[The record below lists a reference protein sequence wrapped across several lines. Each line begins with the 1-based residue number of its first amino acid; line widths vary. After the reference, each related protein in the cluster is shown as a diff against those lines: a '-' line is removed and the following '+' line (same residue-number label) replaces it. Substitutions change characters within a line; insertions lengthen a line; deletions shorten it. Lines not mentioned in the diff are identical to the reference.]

1 MKLSIKFAL
10 ASFILFI
17 SLSVSAQQTINMKL
31 NHIAIYVEKLDKSTA
46 FYKDVLQLNEIP
58 EPFHDGLH
66 TWFTLG
72 PAGQLHLIQGAKSG
86 IQRDKN
92 DHLCFST
99 PDIQVFI
106 DNLQKHRVEYF
117 DWPGNRGKITTRV
130 DGVHQIYFQDPDG
143 HWIEIN
149 DEQ

>member
-1 MKLSIKFAL
+1 MKSKWMIMAC
-10 ASFILFI
+10 ILLVI
-17 SLSVSAQQTINMKL
+17 ITVAKAQEKPRMKL
-31 NHIAIYVEKLDKSTA
+31 NHIAIYVENLEISTL
-46 FYKDVLQLNEIP
+46 FYKDVIQLTEMP

-72 PAGQLHLIQGAKSG
+72 VAGQLHLIQGAKG
-86 IQRDKN
+86 GVPRDKN

-99 PDIQVFI
+99 SDMDLFLK
-106 DNLQKHRVEYF
+106 NLTKRKVTYY
-117 DWPGNRGKITTRV
+117 DWPGNKGKITTRV

-149 DEQ
+149 DER